1 MNVESGTAN
10 AVPPRSFSE
19 EEQHKTLKKVTFSSF
34 LGNFIEWFD
43 YASYS
48 YLATVIALVFF
59 PGEDRFVAVMSTF
72 AVFALSFLVRPIGA
86 VFWGNMGDKKGR
98 KWALSISIL
107 MMSGATFL
115 IGCLPGYALLGVGA
129 PLLLLALRMVQ
140 SFSAAGEYAGAAT
153 FIAEYAPKNHRG
165 FYCSMVPASTAT
177 GLLVGSLFAT
187 FMFNTWGATSDFV
200 VDWGWRIPFLLA
212 LPLGYITH
220 YIRTHLEDSP
230 VYEEMQ
236 EHLKQQ
242 GSSVKHPIRTLFKKH
257 LRVLII
263 SFGACVLNAVGFY
276 AVLTYLP
283 NYLET
288 TLNYDP
294 SAASIITTIVLVAYI
309 GFIFIS
315 GRISDRFGRKKM
327 LIIACVGFI
336 VLTIPPH
343 THHQRRHAVQLPDR
357 DVPHRC
363 ALLRVRVELQPGQ
376 RHLRRLGVVHLVLV
390 DRYDGQR
397 HRARVLHGV
406 HRRAGA
412 GGHDPVARAH
422 GQGLVRGVGGVRA
435 PRAARPAGSRSVGAA
450 PSFGGRPGRGGGPSR
465 HRRVFHR
472 IMGRLQQRQG
482 AGWRG
487 L

>member
-1 MNVESGTAN
+1 MEQDTSTVQSAAELAI
-10 AVPPRSFSE
+10 SE
-19 EEQHKTLKKVTFSSF
+19 EEKHRTLKKVTFSSF

-59 PGEDRFVAVMSTF
+59 PGEDRTVAVMSTF

-86 VFWGNMGDKKGR
+86 IFWGNMGDKKGR

-107 MMSGATFL
+107 LMSGATFC
-115 IGCLPGYALLGVGA
+115 IGLLPGYAMIGIGA
-129 PLLLLALRMVQ
+129 PILLLLLRMVQ
-140 SFSAAGEYAGAAT
+140 SFSASGEYAGAAT

-187 FMFNTWGATSDFV
+187 FMFNTWGASSDFV

-212 LPLGYITH
+212 GPLGYVTH

-230 VYEEMQ
+230 VYEKMQ
-236 EHLKQQ
+236 EDLRKHGAKVQ
-242 GSSVKHPIRTLFKKH
+242 HPIRTLFKKH

-294 SAASIITTIVLVAYI
+294 SLASTITTIVLVVYI
-309 GFIFIS
+309 GFIFLS
-315 GRISDRFGRKKM
+315 GRISDRYGRKKM

-336 VLTIPPH
+336 VCTIPAFILLGTLNFWVILLVELVMCLILTINDGTLSSYLTETFP
-343 THHQRRHAVQLPDR
+343 T
-357 DVPHRC
+357 DVRYSGF
-363 ALLRVRVELQPGQ
+363 ALSFNL
-376 RHLRRLGVVHLVLV
+376 
-390 DRYDGQR
+390 
-397 HRARVLHGV
+397 AN
-406 HRRAGA
+406 AI
-412 GGHDPVARAH
+412 
-422 GQGLVRGVGGVRA
+422 
-435 PRAARPAGSRSVGAA
+435 
-450 PSFGGRPGRGGGPSR
+450 FGGSASFISFWLIDMTGNDIAPAFYMIFIA
-465 HRRVFHR
+465 VLALVAM
-472 IMGRLQQRQG
+472 IMSHEHTGKDLSEV
-482 AGWRG
+482 
-487 L
+487 

>member
-1 MNVESGTAN
+1 MEQDTSTVQSAAELAI
-10 AVPPRSFSE
+10 SE
-19 EEQHKTLKKVTFSSF
+19 EEKHRTLKKVTFSSF

-59 PGEDRFVAVMSTF
+59 PGEDRTVAVMSTF

-86 VFWGNMGDKKGR
+86 IFWGNMGDKKGR

-107 MMSGATFL
+107 LMSGATFC
-115 IGCLPGYALLGVGA
+115 IGLLPGYAMIGIGA
-129 PLLLLALRMVQ
+129 PILLLLLRMVQ
-140 SFSAAGEYAGAAT
+140 SFSASGEYAGAAT

-187 FMFNTWGATSDFV
+187 FMFNTWGASSDFV

-212 LPLGYITH
+212 GPLGYVTH

-230 VYEEMQ
+230 VYEKMQ
-236 EHLKQQ
+236 EDLRKHGAKVQ
-242 GSSVKHPIRTLFKKH
+242 HPIRTLFKKH

-294 SAASIITTIVLVAYI
+294 SLASIITTIVLVVYI
-309 GFIFIS
+309 GFIFLS
-315 GRISDRFGRKKM
+315 GRISDRYGRKKM

-336 VLTIPPH
+336 VCTIPAFILLGTLNFWVILLVELVMCLILTINDGTLSSYLTETFP
-343 THHQRRHAVQLPDR
+343 T
-357 DVPHRC
+357 DVRYSGF
-363 ALLRVRVELQPGQ
+363 ALSFNL
-376 RHLRRLGVVHLVLV
+376 
-390 DRYDGQR
+390 
-397 HRARVLHGV
+397 AN
-406 HRRAGA
+406 AI
-412 GGHDPVARAH
+412 
-422 GQGLVRGVGGVRA
+422 
-435 PRAARPAGSRSVGAA
+435 
-450 PSFGGRPGRGGGPSR
+450 FGGSASFISFWLIDMTGNDIAPAFYMIFIA
-465 HRRVFHR
+465 VLALVAM
-472 IMGRLQQRQG
+472 IMSHEHTGKDLSEV
-482 AGWRG
+482 
-487 L
+487 

>member
-1 MNVESGTAN
+1 MNAEKTMATEPSL
-10 AVPPRSFSE
+10 REFSE
-19 EEQHKTLKKVTFSSF
+19 EEKHRTLKKVTFSSF

-59 PGEDRFVAVMSTF
+59 PGEDRLVSVMSTF

-86 VFWGNMGDKKGR
+86 IFWGNMGDKRGR

-115 IGCLPGYALLGVGA
+115 IGCLPGYAVLGVGA
-129 PLLLLALRMVQ
+129 PILLLVLRMVQ

-187 FMFNTWGATSDFV
+187 FMFNVWGAESSFV

-236 EHLKQQ
+236 RNLKLM
-242 GSSVKHPIRTLFKKH
+242 GSSVKKPIRTLFKKH
-257 LRVLII
+257 FRVLVV

-288 TLNYDP
+288 TLSYD
-294 SAASIITTIVLVAYI
+294 ASLASVITTVVLVVYI
-309 GFIFIS
+309 GFIFLS
-315 GRISDRFGRKKM
+315 GRISDHFGRKKM

-336 VLTIPPH
+336 VCTIPAFMLLGTKNFWIILMVELIMCLLLTINDGTLSSYLTETFP
-343 THHQRRHAVQLPDR
+343 T
-357 DVPHRC
+357 DVRYSGF
-363 ALLRVRVELQPGQ
+363 ALSFNL
-376 RHLRRLGVVHLVLV
+376 
-390 DRYDGQR
+390 
-397 HRARVLHGV
+397 AN
-406 HRRAGA
+406 AI
-412 GGHDPVARAH
+412 
-422 GQGLVRGVGGVRA
+422 
-435 PRAARPAGSRSVGAA
+435 
-450 PSFGGRPGRGGGPSR
+450 FGGSASYISFWLIDATGNDIAPAFYM
-465 HRRVFHR
+465 VFIAVLALVAM
-472 IMGRLQQRQG
+472 IMSHEHTGKDLSEV
-482 AGWRG
+482 
-487 L
+487 